1 MNIPNCLTILRIL
14 LTPLLVWLLLEE
26 KLKAA
31 LLVFFI
37 AGLTDGLDGF
47 IARVF
52 RQKTKLGAYLDPL
65 ADKFLLVSTFILLG
79 IQNLVPDWLVVIAV
93 SRDTLI
99 ILGVL
104 TLMFHNIPLEIRP
117 SLLSKTTTLF
127 QLLTLL
133 VADGFLVFGLA
144 PERLPG
150 SLYDHCALVGSQRNS
165 LPIRGH
171 FPVEQPSEP
180 DPQSFVKQGHGVFHR
195 S

>member
-14 LTPLLVWLLLEE
+14 LTPLLVWLLLGK

-133 VADGFLVFGLA
+133 VAMGSWFLVLPPNGYLA
-144 PERLPG
+144 LYTITALLSVLSGIHYLFVGISLLNSHRNRL
-150 SLYDHCALVGSQRNS
+150 HN
-165 LPIRGH
+165 
-171 FPVEQPSEP
+171 PS
-180 DPQSFVKQGHGVFHR
+180 
-195 S
+195 